1 MTKCKPISIHKV
13 YYTLPYENLWE
24 FIQFGGIY
32 DDHEMRWYIIH
43 DVNLHLP
50 KCYEKFIDKEQ

>member
-1 MTKCKPISIHKV
+1 MTKCKPIHKV
-13 YYTLPYENLWE
+13 YYTLPYENICE

-43 DVNLHLP
+43 DINVNLP
-50 KCYEKFIDKEQ
+50 KYYEKFIDKE